1 MIALPKEV
9 MDMINDQGAMKALAT
24 VSSDGKVHAIRVG
37 SAVAPDANMIAV
49 GAILMER
56 TSSNLEF
63 MKGKG
68 FLASVLLSKE
78 MESYE
83 VKGKVK
89 DYMTSGPL
97 YDRMAEEIKRLGLN
111 LKGVWTIEP
120 VEVWNQSAS
129 YEAGKRIA

>member
-1 MIALPKEV
+1 MVALPKKV
-9 MDMINDQGAMKALAT
+9 MDMMNDQGATKALAT
-24 VSSDGKVHAIRVG
+24 ISSDGKVHAIRVG
-37 SAVAPDANMIAV
+37 SAVAMDAKTIAV

-56 TSSNLEF
+56 TSINLEF

-83 VKGKVK
+83 IKGKVK
-89 DYMTSGPL
+89 EYMTSGPL
-97 YDRMAEEIKRLGLN
+97 YDRMAEEIKKLGLN

-120 VEVWNQSAS
+120 VEVWNESAS
-129 YEAGKRIA
+129 YEAGKKIA